1 MDVLCTGPP
10 GIEAW
15 SSITKSGPN
24 GIQKL
29 ILSQREPLKIVLFE
43 IFFIKVLKVQV
54 LYKFLPHML
63 ISAPLIFPR
72 GGKTKSS
79 YSLDS
84 RKRSGVEDL
93 LQHVSVAFM
102 DSLLQ
107 LTVKTVVV
115 GSS

>member
-1 MDVLCTGPP
+1 M
-10 GIEAW
+10 
-15 SSITKSGPN
+15 
-24 GIQKL
+24 
-29 ILSQREPLKIVLFE
+29 
-43 IFFIKVLKVQV
+43 FFIKLLKLQV
-54 LYKFLPHML
+54 LVSYKFLPHML
-63 ISAPLIFPR
+63 MSAPLIFPR

-93 LQHVSVAFM
+93 YYVYVNVSFM